1 MVGNPRSDTL
11 QGRANPAGELMAID
25 RRYNR
30 FRLIK
35 PPDDLS
41 RPQAEFMYRLIVK
54 LGGEPGKARWLTF
67 TEVANAA
74 EAAGYKQLLDP
85 SKGVEV
91 PDSVYY
97 WLNNQWS
104 LKGFMMRNEP

>member
-1 MVGNPRSDTL
+1 
-11 QGRANPAGELMAID
+11 MAID

-41 RPQAEFMYRLIVK
+41 RRQAEFMYKLIVK

-85 SKGVEV
+85 SKGNVEV